1 MYLNVED
8 CKKLKLLEI
17 KLVFVCINSNL
28 NMLIGGMDS
37 FF

>member
-8 CKKLKLLEI
+8 GKKLKLLEI
-17 KLVFVCINSNL
+17 KSVFVCINSNL

>member
-8 CKKLKLLEI
+8 GKKLLEI